1 MKKKLLYWLVLGA
14 SMVMHY
20 DTYAQENDIHSDF
33 LVNEWVISSLESS
46 KEQIVFR
53 NKDDFF
59 VKNDFVRP
67 SRVIKLSKKE
77 GNIYSQANYNIKSFG
92 RCGNDL
98 RSKTVSSAEESWT
111 LNKDGNYYFIT
122 ITKERTYTDN
132 SFTKIKRKYLLE
144 DLQRDKMILTVVDEA
159 IN

>member
-1 MKKKLLYWLVLGA
+1 MKKEFLFRLILGA
-14 SMVMHY
+14 SMVMY
-20 DTYAQENDIHSDF
+20 CYSYAQENDIDSDF

-67 SRVIKLSKKE
+67 SGVIKLSKKE
-77 GNIYSQANYNIKSFG
+77 GNIYSAAKYNIKSFG

-98 RSKTVSSAEESWT
+98 RSKTVSSASESWT

-122 ITKERTYTDN
+122 ITKQRTYTDN

-144 DLQRDKMILTVVDEA
+144 YLQRDKMILTVVNEA